1 MWTHSKTRKL
11 LVGGV
16 PVGGGSPITVQ
27 SMTNTDTKDVDA
39 TVEQILS
46 FEKAGCDLSRSAVNS
61 LEDAKAIPLIKER
74 THIPFITDIQ
84 FDPALAMYAIENG
97 TDGLR
102 INPGNIG
109 SHKDLAAIVKVCQA
123 KSIPIRVG
131 VNSGSVHKSMIEKY
145 HGVNENS
152 LVFSALEEVKAIE
165 DLGYDQIA
173 VSIKS
178 SDVRTMVRANRLFA
192 EHSSCPL
199 HLGVTEAGPQFT
211 GTIKSSVG
219 LGILLNQEIG
229 DTIRVS
235 ITGDPVQEVTIGME
249 ILKSLGLRQWGAN
262 LVSCPTCARTKV
274 DLIGLVGQVEERLKE
289 VDKNITI
296 AVMGCPVNGPG
307 EAREA
312 DLGIACNKGSG
323 VIFRKGRVIRQ
334 LPEDELVDALFE
346 EIEGMDH
353 ED

>member
-1 MWTHSKTRKL
+1 MWTHNKTRKL
-11 LVGGV
+11 LVGGIAI
-16 PVGGGSPITVQ
+16 GGGSPITVQ
-27 SMTNTDTKDVDA
+27 SMTNTDTKDVEA
-39 TVEQILS
+39 TVRQILA
-46 FEKAGCDLSRSAVNS
+46 FEKEGCDLSRSAINS
-61 LEDAKAIPLIKER
+61 LEDARAIPEIKAR

-84 FDPALAMYAIENG
+84 FDPDLAMYAIEYG

-109 SHKDLAAIVKVCQA
+109 SKKDLERIVKACRD

-131 VNSGSVHKSMIEKY
+131 VNSGSVHKSMIDKY
-145 HGVNENS
+145 HGVNEES
-152 LVFSALEEVKAIE
+152 LVYSALEEVKAIE
-165 DLGYDQIA
+165 NLGYDQVA

-178 SDVRTMVRANRLFA
+178 SDVGTMIRANQLFA
-192 EHSSCPL
+192 QVSSCPL
-199 HLGVTEAGPQFT
+199 HLGVTEAGPPFA

-219 LGILLNQEIG
+219 LGVLLHQGIG

-249 ILKSLGLRQWGAN
+249 ILKSLGLRQWGPN

-274 DLIGLVGQVEERLKE
+274 GLIGLAEKVEKGLKGM
-289 VDKNITI
+289 DRNITV

-312 DLGIACNKGSG
+312 DIGIACNKGAG
-323 VIFRKGRVIRQ
+323 VLFRKGKVLRQ
-334 LPEDELVDALFE
+334 VPEEKLLDALFE
-346 EIEGMDH
+346 EIERMDH
-353 ED
+353 ES